1 MDVGYLFLL
10 ASMFSLIV
18 SIILDFEFIRG
29 KKCWKEIKYANL
41 SFLVF
46 TALSFFT
53 LLYYFLIRDFNVKY
67 VFLYSDTHL
76 PLVYTISAVWAGREG
91 SLLLWLLYLGIFIL
105 ISTRKR
111 DRISAFANAI
121 MCVVAVFFNFLL
133 LTSSNPFVR
142 LNFNPPEGWGL
153 NPLLRTPEMALHPPA
168 IFLGYAGM
176 TVPFAY
182 AVAAT
187 YYREEWIERAR
198 NYLLVAWAFLGVG
211 ILLGA
216 WWAYKTLGWGGYW
229 GWDPVENSSL
239 LPWLTASAL
248 LHGVLVEERRGG
260 LKLINY
266 ILAVV
271 TFDLVI
277 LATFITRSGIINSV
291 HAFARNQEAYAYL
304 LLIGLASF
312 VAFVVAV
319 KRKDVF
325 RGEAHGIRNRL
336 IQATIL
342 IFSLATVTVL
352 IGTLTPLLMRASV
365 TKEFYRHIEIPLGT
379 ALVVL
384 LGICVVAIKRDF
396 SQRVLRSLALGAGAG
411 IVCFGLTRL
420 ALASLGVGI
429 FVFSLSGIIQGYS
442 GRKIDLRK
450 AGAIAAHLGLILLF
464 IGVMGSWMYESSYTH
479 INLGV
484 GQSVKVGDYTLKLN
498 GFNEVNGNGKFYVI
512 AYVSVYRD
520 GKLIGVMHPKLVIY
534 NLMRSDRIVAS
545 VDIISM
551 PFQDIYIAMGS
562 VTESGI
568 ASFEFYIVPLVSFV
582 WIGSLLIVAGGI
594 LAALPEKRER
604 AGKSIKAAKAGA
616 TGVEYAEGET
626 GTV

>member
-1 MDVGYLFLL
+1 MDIGYFFLIV
-10 ASMFSLIV
+10 SMLSLIA
-18 SIILDFEFIRG
+18 SIILDFEFVRG
-29 KKCWKEIKYANL
+29 KKCWKGIRYAN
-41 SFLVF
+41 FAFFVF
-46 TALSFFT
+46 TALAFFT

-67 VFLYSDTHL
+67 VFLYCDTHL

-91 SLLLWLLYLGIFIL
+91 SLLLWLLYLGIFL
-105 ISTRKR
+105 LVSTGKR
-111 DRISAFANAI
+111 DKTTAVANAI
-121 MCVVAVFFNFLL
+121 MCVVAIFFNFLL

-187 YYREEWIERAR
+187 YYREEWIKRAR
-198 NYLLVAWAFLGVG
+198 NYLLVAWAFLGIG

-248 LHGVLVEERRGG
+248 LHGVLVEERKGG
-260 LKLINY
+260 MKLVNY

-304 LLIGLASF
+304 LLIALSSI
-312 VAFVVAV
+312 VAFAVAV
-319 KRKDVF
+319 SRGDVF
-325 RGEAHGIRNRL
+325 RGDHYNLRDRL
-336 IQATIL
+336 IQASIL

-365 TKEFYRHIEIPLGT
+365 TRAFYRHIEIPLGT

-384 LGICVVAIKRDF
+384 LGVCVLAIKRDF
-396 SQRVLRSLALGAGAG
+396 GRRVLISLAAGAGAG
-411 IVCFGLTRL
+411 IVCFGVTKL
-420 ALASLGVGI
+420 ALASLGAGI
-429 FVFSLSGIIQGYS
+429 FVFSLAGIVQGYS
-442 GRKIDLRK
+442 GRRIDVRK
-450 AGAIAAHLGLILLF
+450 AGAIAAHIGLILLF

-512 AYVSVYRD
+512 AYVSVYKN

-551 PFQDIYIAMGS
+551 PFEDIYIAMGS
-562 VTESGI
+562 VTENGV
-568 ASFEFYIVPLVSFV
+568 ASFEFYVVPLVSFV

-594 LAALPEKRER
+594 LAALPEKRRTGEAR
-604 AGKSIKAAKAGA
+604 EAKQTLVAGTEKA
-616 TGVEYAEGET
+616 
-626 GTV
+626 

>member
-1 MDVGYLFLL
+1 MDIGYLFLIG
-10 ASMFSLIV
+10 SMLSLIA
-18 SIILDFEFIRG
+18 SIVLDFEFVRG
-29 KKCWKEIKYANL
+29 RRCWERIKYANAT
-41 SFLVF
+41 FFAF
-46 TALSFFT
+46 TALAFFT
-53 LLYYFLIRDFNVKY
+53 LLYYFLTRDFNVKY

-91 SLLLWLLYLGIFIL
+91 SLLLWLLYLGIFL
-105 ISTRKR
+105 LFSTRKR
-111 DRISAFANAI
+111 DKTTAVANAI

-187 YYREEWIERAR
+187 YYEEEWIKRAR
-198 NYLLVAWAFLGVG
+198 NYLLVAWAFLGIG

-248 LHGVLVEERRGG
+248 LHGVLVEERKGG
-260 LKLINY
+260 MKLVNY

-304 LLIGLASF
+304 LLIVLSS
-312 VAFVVAV
+312 VAAFAVAIS
-319 KRKDVF
+319 KKDVF
-325 RGEAHGIRNRL
+325 RGKSYGIRDRL
-336 IQATIL
+336 IQASIL

-352 IGTLTPLLMRASV
+352 IGTLTPLLIRASV
-365 TKEFYRHIEIPLGT
+365 TRAFYRHIEIPLGT

-384 LGICVVAIKRDF
+384 LGVCVLAIKRDF
-396 SQRVLRSLALGAGAG
+396 NQRVLKSLAAGAGAG
-411 IVCFGLTRL
+411 IICFEITRL

-429 FVFSLSGIIQGYS
+429 FVFTLMGIVQGYS
-442 GRKIDLRK
+442 GRKIDLRR

-464 IGVMGSWMYESSYTH
+464 IGVMGSWMYESDYTH
-479 INLGV
+479 VNLGV
-484 GQSVKVGDYTLKLN
+484 GQSVKVGDYILKLN

-512 AYVSVYRD
+512 AYVSVYKD

-534 NLMRSDRIVAS
+534 NLMRNDRIVAS

-551 PFQDIYIAMGS
+551 PLQDIYIAMGS

-568 ASFEFYIVPLVSFV
+568 ASFEFYVVPLVSFV

-594 LAALPEKRER
+594 LAALPESRKKLD
-604 AGKSIKAAKAGA
+604 KSAVEVK
-616 TGVEYAEGET
+616 GVEHAHRES
-626 GTV
+626 